1 MSSHHSSHHSQ
12 RLLNLH
18 VSRIVCHRNNWAT
31 CLSSL
36 LNELMGLRLT
46 RSKTPLRIRWP
57 KPCSIL
63 VLITFV
69 TNSVLLNVEKD
80 LLHSLVYCCK
90 RTTVPTFSDSTS
102 SDYTRRIQ
110 RVEHQMQRRSK
121 SSASCRRRDSKVTT
135 PSTCKYS
142 SRNRLKTERNAGSC
156 HNN

>member
-63 VLITFV
+63 VLRTFV
-69 TNSVLLNVEKD
+69 TNSML
-80 LLHSLVYCCK
+80 K